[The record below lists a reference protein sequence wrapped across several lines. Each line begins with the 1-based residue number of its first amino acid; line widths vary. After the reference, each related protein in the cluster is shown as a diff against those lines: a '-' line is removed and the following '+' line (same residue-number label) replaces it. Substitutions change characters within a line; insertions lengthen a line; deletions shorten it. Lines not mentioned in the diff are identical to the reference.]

1 MGRHSRPD
9 DDGSEPADTEDQ
21 DTADRVGRVAADD
34 DLDAGETGAEA
45 RSDDG

>member
-1 MGRHSRPD
+1 MGRDPD
-9 DDGSEPADTEDQ
+9 SHGSGSEPADAEDQ

-34 DLDAGETGAEA
+34 DLDTGETGAEA